1 MSARHPKATLLIAAV
16 LTAASVIALATRFKV
31 DSNLE
36 HLFPADDPTLK
47 LTRHLQGDVSPT
59 RTLFVVLRG
68 GDPGDAADA
77 LRASPHVAA
86 VAATKLDFAGPRV
99 DWVKRA
105 PLAFLPAETLAA
117 LKERLLNP
125 KAEIASGLKRL
136 AEDPLAG
143 KETFLAD
150 PLGVRWIFE
159 DVDRFPVKLKPG
171 PWVVVGD
178 VAFLRATGR
187 EDSYDIGFS
196 KRLMEDVRRR
206 LPAAEFAGGYV
217 SAVAQEAAMRRDMQW
232 QSITSTLLALAFLV
246 WFTRSFIG
254 AHLIVLPVAM
264 AIVWTL
270 ALGGFLLGPL
280 TPLVVSAAAILVAQG
295 IDFPVHFFARF
306 RAERATRE
314 HLEAVEATGRQIARP
329 MFGGVTTTLA
339 AFAAMLLSRFPGFRQ
354 FGLLLLIG
362 LTLCVLA
369 ALFVF
374 PALLRPIDA
383 AVRSA
388 PRRLPWLVRW
398 AVAAPAWPA
407 LILGVAGLAGWG
419 LAFAKGVRVDLDT
432 RRVLPAVDAM
442 ERVEKA
448 LGFPVNP
455 VFALVPKTIDA
466 ESLYLAKE
474 RLRVPYVGG
483 LPELIPDEHAEDRAR
498 IFREDTQGWIQG
510 AVAELRG
517 AGVKPEPL
525 MTSLNE
531 LDAALRRP
539 SPTLQDLDA
548 FPALK
553 RAVIYEDAYVLTIL
567 PAKALWEPAER
578 AAFDAA
584 ARSALGESTRF
595 YGAYHLPDHYSKALT
610 EDFSRISL
618 VTGGLCLLLALFS
631 VGHVVDGL
639 RSVVPVV
646 LAIGVTLGVLTF
658 MGGALNLFN
667 LIAIPIILGVGVDG
681 GIHVMH
687 RAREVGDVRRA
698 IADVGP
704 GIWGSTVTTL
714 LGFGSIGG
722 SPTPGLV
729 SMSILVAVGA
739 AVSMLTTFFVLPSLA
754 RPSKGIDS
762 A

>member
-1 MSARHPKATLLIAAV
+1 MTRYPKATLLIAAV
-16 LTAASVIALATRFKV
+16 LTAAAIAGLTRFRV

-47 LTRHLQGDVSPT
+47 LTRHLQGDAPPT
-59 RTLFVVLRG
+59 RALFVVTK
-68 GDPGDAADA
+68 GDPGAAADA

-86 VAATKLDFAGPRV
+86 VAATKLDFAGPGV
-99 DWVKRA
+99 EWVKRA

-125 KAEIASGLKRL
+125 KAEIASGLKRM

-171 PWVVVGD
+171 PWVAVGD
-178 VAFLRATGR
+178 VAFLRAIGR
-187 EDSYDIGFS
+187 GDSYDIDFA

-206 LPAAEFAGGYV
+206 LPEAEFAGGYV
-217 SAVAQEAAMRRDMQW
+217 SAVAQEAAMRRDMIW
-232 QSITSTLLALAFLV
+232 QSIASTALALGFLV

-270 ALGGFLLGPL
+270 ALGGLLLGPL

-295 IDFPVHFFARF
+295 LDFPLHFFARY
-306 RAERATRE
+306 RAARDRVE
-314 HLEAVEATGRQIARP
+314 HLEAIEATSRSIARP
-329 MFGGVTTTLA
+329 MLGGVTTTLA

-374 PALLRPIDA
+374 PALLRPLRTPPA
-383 AVRSA
+383 R
-388 PRRLPWLVRW
+388 PPWLVRW

-407 LILGVAGLAGWG
+407 ALLALAGLAGWG

-432 RRVLPAVDAM
+432 RRALPAVDAL
-442 ERVEKA
+442 EKVEKA
-448 LGFPVNP
+448 LGFPLNP

-474 RLRVPYVGG
+474 RLRVPYAGG
-483 LPELIPDEHAEDRAR
+483 IPDLIPDEHAEDRAR
-498 IFREDTQGWIQG
+498 IFREDTKGWVEG
-510 AVAELRG
+510 AVAELRA

-525 MTSLNE
+525 LKSLNE

-539 SPTLQDLDA
+539 SPTLPDLDA

-553 RAVIYEDAYVLTIL
+553 RAVIYEDSYVLTIL
-567 PAKALWEPAER
+567 PSKPLWEPAER

-610 EDFSRISL
+610 EDFARISL
-618 VTGGLCLLLALFS
+618 LTGAIVLVLALFS
-631 VGHVVDGL
+631 VGHVGDGL
-639 RSVVPVV
+639 RAVVPVV

-667 LIAIPIILGVGVDG
+667 LIAIPIILGIGVDG

-687 RAREVGDVRRA
+687 RAREVDVRQA
-698 IADVGP
+698 LADVGP

-729 SMSILVAVGA
+729 SMGILVAVGA
-739 AVSMLTTFFVLPSLA
+739 GVSMLTTFFVLPSLCRQTRQA
-754 RPSKGIDS
+754 GLSTSYNPP